1 MNINCQISAKMEA
14 INYPKVVS
22 SKDKKVYLDLK
33 IGGNRIRLSNGS
45 KFSIELFPNSYPENE
60 RIKQANILAAQVYA
74 KLLAG
79 ESPQIKNEQGV
90 LDSQPDLY
98 YIKRGSE

>member
-1 MNINCQISAKMEA
+1 MEV

-22 SKDKKVYLDLK
+22 RRDKKVYLDLK
-33 IGGNRIRLSNGS
+33 IGEKRMRLFNGR

-60 RIKQANILAAQVYA
+60 RINQAKILAVQVYA

>member
-1 MNINCQISAKMEA
+1 MDA

-22 SKDKKVYLDLK
+22 GRDKKVYLDLK
-33 IGGNRIRLSNGS
+33 IGSKRMRLSNGS
-45 KFSIELFPNSYPENE
+45 KFNIELFPNYYPENE
-60 RIKQANILAAQVYA
+60 RINQAKILAVQVFA